1 MKNNLNSDKI
11 VWSDNAIDEL
21 QRRLTQREI
30 EPDEID
36 EVLEDEDYVEF
47 WPEEI
52 EEFDPPTQAI
62 PIGQATPVS
71 LPPTASDF
79 PWPISVKSTI
89 FWYGSDMKS
98 NADVTLTVPDV
109 DGVDE
114 YEFRITRA

>member
-30 EPDEID
+30 EPDDLDEI
-36 EVLEDEDYVEF
+36 LEDEDYVEVE
-47 WPEEI
+47 PEEI
-52 EEFDPPTQAI
+52 EDYEPPTD
-62 PIGQATPVS
+62 ATETPPVPVS
-71 LPPTASDF
+71 LPPTVVDF

-89 FWYGSDMKS
+89 FWYGADMKS
-98 NADVTLTVPDV
+98 NADVTLTIPDV